1 MTTELKTKIDDLREA
16 SLAWSMYYSSPL
28 HGFAAFLRAA
38 GAFGGMVPSH
48 ADPAALAAARRAR
61 SGSRDDQSPSSQEE
75 DWDVAVL
82 VAAWRA
88 AWAAACVVAPD
99 GPGPSAGRITINSSW
114 ALAYGMGR
122 SWVEVGPE
130 GSGVRVTVHGP
141 GEAIDSIVARADAA
155 DPGESRRFVRWT
167 GVSRQDLADLGVR
180 MHA

>member
-1 MTTELKTKIDDLREA
+1 MNTTTTMA
-16 SLAWSMYYSSPL
+16 TPTLAWSMYYSSPL

-61 SGSRDDQSPSSQEE
+61 SGSRDDQPPSSQEE

-88 AWAAACVVAPD
+88 AWVAACVVAPD
-99 GPGPSAGRITINSSW
+99 GPDPSAGRITINSSW

-141 GEAIDSIVARADAA
+141 AEAIDSIVARADAA
-155 DPGESRRFVRWT
+155 DPGESRRFLRWT